1 MIIGNM
7 KPCPFC
13 GRVIDTDT
21 SRIEINL
28 DRDTMM
34 KMRFTCLCGI
44 TFEIEDDEL
53 YYDNRGMPHQLGRT
67 AFDKWNA
74 RVESQTEREG
84 E

>member
-21 SRIEINL
+21 SRIEVNIGPVMN
-28 DRDTMM
+28 
-34 KMRFTCLCGI
+34 MRFTCLCGI

-53 YYDNRGMPHQLGRT
+53 YYDSRGMSHQLGRT
-67 AFDKWNA
+67 VFDKWNA
-74 RVESQTEREG
+74 RVESQTERSE
-84 E
+84 

>member
-13 GRVIDTDT
+13 GRAIDTDT

-53 YYDNRGMPHQLGRT
+53 YYDNRGMSHQLGRT
-67 AFDKWNA
+67 VFDKWNA
-74 RVESQTEREG
+74 RVEPQTEGNEQ
-84 E
+84 

>member
-13 GRVIDTDT
+13 GRVID
-21 SRIEINL
+21 INSVPMEL
-28 DRDTMM
+28 SMGPIM

-53 YYDNRGMPHQLGRT
+53 YYDSRGMSHQLGRT

-74 RVESQTEREG
+74 RAESQPERNE
-84 E
+84 

>member
-13 GRVIDTDT
+13 GRLIDTDT
-21 SRIEINL
+21 SCIEMNFGH
-28 DRDTMM
+28 MM

-53 YYDNRGMPHQLGRT
+53 YYDNRGMSHQLRRT
-67 AFDKWNA
+67 VFDKWNA
-74 RVESQTEREG
+74 RVESQTERNE
-84 E
+84 